1 VEKGAKMVKV
11 REDLTGRVFDRLI
24 VIKQA
29 EDYIDKKGKHY
40 SQWNCICSCGTST
53 IVRGSDIKKGKTH
66 SCGCFN
72 RDRIIEYNTTVK
84 KKYNDYEV
92 QEDYVIMYTSKNE
105 PFYVDLED
113 FWKVKDIYWYKDDKG
128 YIKSSNISLHR
139 LIMGNPD
146 GFEVDHIHG
155 HLTRD
160 DNRKE
165 NLRLATPSQNT
176 INSRLRSDNAS
187 GVTGV
192 YWYPKY
198 NKWAA
203 SISINKKQIGLG
215 YFKKFEDAVEA
226 RRNAENQYYGE
237 WSYFNSQNL

>member
-1 VEKGAKMVKV
+1 MVKV
-11 REDLTGRVFDRLI
+11 REDLTGRVFGRLT
-24 VIKQA
+24 VLQQV
-29 EDYIDKKGKHY
+29 EDHIYPNGKRRA
-40 SQWNCICSCGTST
+40 QWLCQCSCNIDSKCVVMGNSLLTNRT
-53 IVRGSDIKKGKTH
+53 K
-66 SCGCFN
+66 SCGCLN
-72 RDRIIEYNTTVK
+72 KEKIIEYNKKTK
-84 KKYNDYEV
+84 KKYNDYEI
-92 QEDYVIMYTSKNE
+92 QEDYVIMYTSKGE

-113 FWKVKDIYWYKDDKG
+113 FWMVKDIYWYKDDKG

-155 HLTRD
+155 HLTRN

-187 GVTGV
+187 RVTGV

-198 NKWAA
+198 NKWVA

-226 RRNAENQYYGE
+226 RRNAESQYYGE